1 MDAGLS
7 ESLTVL
13 DKQLGMNINKKLGI
27 EAEKP
32 SRFRAFSAAFE
43 AFQGVFDP
51 FRGVS
56 RLQKACE
63 RSP

>member
-32 SRFRAFSAAFE
+32 SRFRAFSTRFKA
-43 AFQGVFDP
+43 
-51 FRGVS
+51 FRGCKRPV
-56 RLQKACE
+56 RGLRDE
-63 RSP
+63 

>member
-43 AFQGVFDP
+43 AF
-51 FRGVS
+51 RGCKRPV
-56 RLQKACE
+56 RGLRDE
-63 RSP
+63 

>member
-27 EAEKP
+27 EALETARKDG
-32 SRFRAFSAAFE
+32 F
-43 AFQGVFDP
+43 
-51 FRGVS
+51 
-56 RLQKACE
+56 
-63 RSP
+63 